1 MRAMVLTGHGGPEKL
16 QLAELPDPAPKARE
30 VRVRV
35 KACALNHLDIF
46 VREGWPKL
54 RLELPHVLG
63 SDISGVVDQAGAEV
77 GDLPPGTP
85 VLVNPGLSCGACREC
100 LSGRDGRCRQYQ
112 ILGEH
117 SRGGYAEL
125 VCVPRANILPFPR
138 NLSFEQAACI
148 PLVFLTA
155 WEMLVN
161 RAHLAPGETVLV
173 HAAGSG
179 VGSAAVQI
187 AKLCGAK
194 VIATAGSTAKLDKAR
209 ALGADDVVNYE
220 ELDFLSE
227 VKRITARQGV
237 DVVFEHTGA
246 RTFEKSVA
254 ALSPGG
260 RLVTCGAT
268 TGPEARLDL
277 RVLFWKRISLLGS
290 TMGSKGDLFQ
300 IVKLVEEG
308 RLKPVLD
315 QILPLAEA
323 AKAHKLMEERAQF
336 GKIVLVP

>member
-16 QLAELPDPAPKARE
+16 QLADLPDPTPKARE

-35 KACALNHLDIF
+35 KACALNHLDLF

-54 RLELPHVLG
+54 KLEMPHVLG
-63 SDISGVVDQAGAEV
+63 SDIAGVVDQAGAEAS
-77 GDLPPGTP
+77 DLPVGTP

-100 LSGRDGRCRQYQ
+100 LSGRDGRCRHYS

-117 SRGGYAEL
+117 ARGGYAEL

-138 NLSFEQAACI
+138 PLSFEQAACI

-161 RAHLAPGETVLV
+161 RAQVAPGETVLV

-179 VGSAAVQI
+179 VGSAAIQI

-194 VIATAGSTAKLDKAR
+194 VIATAGSMPKLDKAR
-209 ALGADDVVNYE
+209 ALGADEVINYE

-227 VKRITARQGV
+227 VKRITAKQGV
-237 DVVFEHTGA
+237 EVVFEHTGA
-246 RTFEKSVA
+246 KTFEKSVA

-323 AKAHKLMEERAQF
+323 AKAQKLMEERAQF